1 MKRGL
6 KKKHNNKT
14 EVILLEE
21 ENVVYVDFVLKSM
34 IDSVEN
40 LYYRCCKD
48 DKYGTKRKSHI
59 FRLTRLY
66 DRKKFSNH
74 ETLGQERLKYMN
86 EIDLYFQMRR
96 DD

>member
-6 KKKHNNKT
+6 KKKHRHI
-14 EVILLEE
+14 EVILSEK
-21 ENVVYVDFVLKSM
+21 ENIVYVDFVLKSM

-40 LYYRCCKD
+40 LYDKCCKD
-48 DKYGTKRKSHI
+48 NKWGTNKKSHV

-66 DRKKFSNH
+66 DKRRFSNH
-74 ETLGQERLKYMN
+74 ETLGEERLKYMN